1 VAGRW
6 TVIERRRRWAPV
18 RLQVIGFLQLT
29 HPVVHHP
36 HANPLVGSDGVLA
49 CPPMPRLIHDGK
61 EFSLAAGAELVIG
74 RHRDNAIAIA
84 DGKASR
90 KHCRVFSKPD
100 GTAWVEDLDSANG
113 TEVNSDEIFSPRQLV
128 DGDQIIIGKAKIRFL
143 GDTVQTT
150 PAVGTT
156 IIRAEPKELLDRL
169 VGGCRLTAV
178 IADGHTGTVYRAKQL
193 SLNREVA
200 LKIFKSEML
209 TRDPGFAE
217 RFLTEARRA
226 GSVMHP
232 NVVQIHE
239 CGHDDGLLWY
249 CMELVEGDTLEDLV
263 TRDGQLDPMLALV
276 IAEQAATALQ
286 AAHAKNV
293 MHGDVN
299 PGNLMLAGE
308 GKLKLLDLGL
318 VRVLNSGRT
327 SAGKKRVVGNP
338 WYMSPERA
346 KGEDGDQRSDIYSLG
361 CVLFH
366 LVTGHPPFDD
376 DNPKEILKAHLERP
390 IPNAVDSVP
399 GLPKKFDEVLHSM
412 LSKNPAWRY
421 GSIEE
426 VLPDLRVT
434 REAVAKNPVK
444 VKVKNGSSANA
455 HGGDKGG
462 GRSHSTAADGG
473 DHAVQAAVNLE
484 RSQVRAER
492 AQQHSI
498 RNLVVLVILVVIL
511 GVAYSFSGVSFST
524 LINNVNNHKAG
535 TAAGPF
541 SDSLSS
547 PEKPAPVK
555 SPVSASAADAQPS
568 TPAAVNRAA
577 DGWKAAQQEIDA
589 LVKQGD
595 WGAAELRLQRASDE
609 LKKTPDGALFSQGV
623 RLKGEQLHLD
633 GVAWYRT
640 QVTALPDAA
649 IAANVAPRLARLSEL
664 RDRALAANRGDAESR
679 YQELVTRLDQQLKA
693 ARRQARQAVE
703 AGSVETLPAIAKQLE
718 PWFVG
723 TPLVGVQRQFSALAR
738 EAAAAKPLWR
748 GEWAA
753 TRENLLVAKGE
764 AALGAGAALIL
775 AGQGDAARALLLA
788 DAALGQGTL
797 VRRREALFGREAAIL
812 SFSDLGDLQYIE
824 TLQGDVRLQDQALT
838 GVGTEA
844 CGLAITVPVGGA
856 TWNAGL
862 TLTLGKGSGQAVVSC
877 VKGDV
882 AEFSLRIEADKL
894 ALKIHS
900 AIGWENIAPQRPKGP
915 LAIRLVCRANTLQVL
930 VNNQV
935 VSETKQTR
943 IPVGSQLR
951 IEVADLS
958 WTLDEVQVV
967 GE

>member
-1 VAGRW
+1 
-6 TVIERRRRWAPV
+6 
-18 RLQVIGFLQLT
+18 
-29 HPVVHHP
+29 
-36 HANPLVGSDGVLA
+36 
-49 CPPMPRLIHDGK
+49 MPRLVYDGK
-61 EFSLAAGAELVIG
+61 EFPLVTGAELVIG
-74 RHRDNAIAIA
+74 RHRDNSIPIA

-90 KHCRVFSKPD
+90 KHCRVFNKPD
-100 GTAWVEDLDSANG
+100 GTVWVEDLESANG
-113 TEVNSDEIFSPRQLV
+113 TEVNSDEIFSPRKLV

-143 GDTVQTT
+143 GDTVETT
-150 PAVGTT
+150 PANGMSV
-156 IIRAEPKELLDRL
+156 IQANPKDLLDRL

-178 IADGHTGTVYRAKQL
+178 IADGHSGTVYRAKQL
-193 SLNREVA
+193 SLGREVA
-200 LKIFKSEML
+200 VKIFKSEML

-263 TRDGQLDPMLALV
+263 TRDGQLDAMLALV
-276 IAEQAATALQ
+276 IAEQAAHALQ

-293 MHGDVN
+293 LHGDVN

-327 SAGKKRVVGNP
+327 AAGKKRIVGNP

-346 KGEDGDQRSDIYSLG
+346 KGEEGDARSDIYSLG

-366 LVTGHPPFDD
+366 LITGHPPFDD

-390 IPNAVDSVP
+390 IPNAVDTVT
-399 GLPKKFDEVLHSM
+399 GLPKKVDELLHSM
-412 LSKNPAWRY
+412 LSKNPSWRY
-421 GSIEE
+421 GSIDE
-426 VLPDLRVT
+426 VLTDLRAA

-444 VKVKNGSSANA
+444 GKVKNGSSVNTPGNGKSNGAA
-455 HGGDKGG
+455 GG
-462 GRSHSTAADGG
+462 GG
-473 DHAVQAAVNLE
+473 DHGVQAAVNLE
-484 RSQVRAER
+484 RSQMRAER
-492 AQQHSI
+492 AQQRSI

-511 GVAYSFSGVSFST
+511 GVAYSFSGISFSA

-535 TAAGPF
+535 TVAGPF
-541 SDSLSS
+541 TDPVTPPPKPPVTASTGDPQPTS
-547 PEKPAPVK
+547 P
-555 SPVSASAADAQPS
+555 SAGNQAAE
-568 TPAAVNRAA
+568 
-577 DGWKAAQQEIDA
+577 GWKAAQQEIDA

-595 WGAAELRLQRASDE
+595 WGAAELRLQRAGDD
-609 LKKTPDGALFSQGV
+609 LKKTPDGASFTQGA

-633 GVAWYRT
+633 GEAWYRT
-640 QVTALPDAA
+640 QITALPEATT
-649 IAANVAPRLARLSEL
+649 AANVAPRLARLSEL

-703 AGSVETLPAIAKQLE
+703 AGTLETLPAIAKKLE
-718 PWFVG
+718 PWFIG
-723 TPLVGVQRQFSALAR
+723 TPLVGVQRQFSALVS
-738 EAAAAKPLWR
+738 EAAAAKPLWK
-748 GEWAA
+748 GEWVA
-753 TRENLLVAKGE
+753 TRENLLAAKGE

-775 AGQGDAARALLLA
+775 AGQGDAARALLLG
-788 DAALGQGTL
+788 DAALSQGTL

-824 TLQGDVRLQDQALT
+824 TLQGDVRLQDKALT

-856 TWNAGL
+856 NWNAALSL
-862 TLTLGKGSGQAVVSC
+862 TIGKGTGQVVISC
-877 VKGDV
+877 VK
-882 AEFSLRIEADKL
+882 AETTEFSLRVESDKL
-894 ALKIHS
+894 VLKIHS
-900 AIGWENIAPQRPKGP
+900 AAGWENIDPPRPAGP
-915 LAIRLVCRANTLQVL
+915 LKIRLTCRANTLQVL

-935 VSETKQTR
+935 VSEIKQAR
-943 IPVGSQLR
+943 IPAGSQLR
-951 IEVADLS
+951 LEAADVA
-958 WTLDEVQVV
+958 WVLDEVQVV

>member
-1 VAGRW
+1 
-6 TVIERRRRWAPV
+6 
-18 RLQVIGFLQLT
+18 
-29 HPVVHHP
+29 
-36 HANPLVGSDGVLA
+36 
-49 CPPMPRLIHDGK
+49 MPRLVYDGK
-61 EFSLAAGAELVIG
+61 EFPLATGAELVIG
-74 RHRDNAIAIA
+74 RHRDNSIPIA

-100 GTAWVEDLDSANG
+100 GTVWVEDLESANG
-113 TEVNSDEIFSPRQLV
+113 TEVNSDEIFSPRKLV

-143 GDTVQTT
+143 GDTVETT
-150 PAVGTT
+150 PANGMSV
-156 IIRAEPKELLDRL
+156 IQANPKDLLDRL

-178 IADGHTGTVYRAKQL
+178 IADGHSGTVYRAKQL
-193 SLNREVA
+193 SLGRDVA

-263 TRDGQLDPMLALV
+263 TRDGQLDAMLALV
-276 IAEQAATALQ
+276 IAEQASHALQ

-327 SAGKKRVVGNP
+327 SAGKKRVIGNP

-346 KGEDGDQRSDIYSLG
+346 KGEDGDARSDIYSLG

-366 LVTGHPPFDD
+366 LITGHPPFDD

-390 IPNAVDSVP
+390 IPNAVDTVA
-399 GLPKKFDEVLHSM
+399 GLPKKVDELLHSM
-412 LSKNPAWRY
+412 LSKNPSWRY

-426 VLPDLRVT
+426 VLPDLRAA
-434 REAVAKNPVK
+434 REALAKNPMK
-444 VKVKNGSSANA
+444 GKVKNGSSAHNP
-455 HGGDKGG
+455 GVGKSNG
-462 GRSHSTAADGG
+462 AAGGG

-498 RNLVVLVILVVIL
+498 RNLVILVILVVIL
-511 GVAYSFSGVSFST
+511 GVAYSFSGISFSA

-541 SDSLSS
+541 TD
-547 PEKPAPVK
+547 
-555 SPVSASAADAQPS
+555 PVSAPTKPPVTATTGEPQPKPTP
-568 TPAAVNRAA
+568 TPAGNQAG
-577 DGWKAAQQEIDA
+577 DGWKTAQLEIDA

-595 WGAAELRLQRASDE
+595 WGAAELRLQRADEE
-609 LKKTPDGALFSQGV
+609 LKKTPDGAAFTQGA

-633 GVAWYRT
+633 GETWYRN
-640 QVTALPDAA
+640 QITALPEATT
-649 IAANVAPRLARLSEL
+649 AANVAPRLARLSEL

-703 AGSVETLPAIAKQLE
+703 AGKLDTLPAIAKQLE

-723 TPLVGVQRQFSALAR
+723 TPLVGVQRQFSALVS
-738 EAAAAKPLWR
+738 EATAAKPLWKS
-748 GEWAA
+748 EWAA
-753 TRENLLVAKGE
+753 TRESLLAAKGE

-775 AGQGDAARALLLA
+775 AGQGDAARGLLLG
-788 DAALGQGTL
+788 DAALGQGAL

-824 TLQGDVRLQDQALT
+824 TLQGEVRLQDKALT

-862 TLTLGKGSGQAVVSC
+862 TLKLGKGTGQAVVSC
-877 VKGDV
+877 VKNDV

-894 ALKIHS
+894 VLKAHS
-900 AIGWENIAPQRPKGP
+900 AIGWENVEPKRPAGP

-935 VSETKQTR
+935 VSETKQAR
-943 IPVGSQLR
+943 IPAGSQLR
-951 IEVADLS
+951 IEVADLT